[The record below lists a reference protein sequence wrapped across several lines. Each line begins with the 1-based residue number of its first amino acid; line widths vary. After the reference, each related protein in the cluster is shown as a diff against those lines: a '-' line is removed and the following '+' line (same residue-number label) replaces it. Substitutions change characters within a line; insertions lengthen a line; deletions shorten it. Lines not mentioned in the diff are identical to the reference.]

1 MLSRL
6 VQSPQEGRLSR
17 RMWRSVAR
25 PRLLAVRG
33 WLLRQLTR
41 DAAGLVVA
49 RGLEP
54 VSRKFGFDRGLPI
67 DRYYVEHFLRRQSG
81 EDEYGAGDITGR
93 VLEIGDDRYT
103 KRFGKQV
110 ERSDVFN
117 FSDVSPGVTIV
128 GDMTREE
135 DMPPDAFDCIICT
148 QTLLVIYDFRAAI
161 RTLAHGLKP
170 GGVLLMT
177 NPGISR
183 LCRPD
188 VDLWGDYWRFTTLS
202 MRRLLEEVFPPEQV
216 RVEAYGNVLSAS
228 AALYGLAA
236 SELSSEEL
244 DLRDADY
251 EVIIAA
257 RAVKPR

>member
-1 MLSRL
+1 
-6 VQSPQEGRLSR
+6 
-17 RMWRSVAR
+17 
-25 PRLLAVRG
+25 
-33 WLLRQLTR
+33 
-41 DAAGLVVA
+41 
-49 RGLEP
+49 
-54 VSRKFGFDRGLPI
+54 
-67 DRYYVEHFLRRQSG
+67 
-81 EDEYGAGDITGR
+81 
-93 VLEIGDDRYT
+93 
-103 KRFGKQV
+103 
-110 ERSDVFN
+110 
-117 FSDVSPGVTIV
+117 
-128 GDMTREE
+128 MTREE
-135 DMPPDAFDCIICT
+135 DMPADAFDCIICT

-161 RTLAHGLKP
+161 RTLTRGLKP

-216 RVEAYGNVLSAS
+216 RVEAYGNVLTAS

-236 SELSSEEL
+236 SELSSEQL

-257 RAVKPR
+257 RALKAN

>member
-1 MLSRL
+1 MLRT
-6 VQSPQEGRLSR
+6 
-17 RMWRSVAR
+17 
-25 PRLLAVRG
+25 
-33 WLLRQLTR
+33 LTR
-41 DAAGLVVA
+41 DAASTILA

-67 DRYYVEHFLRRQSG
+67 DRYYVEHFLARQSG

-103 KRFGKQV
+103 EQFGRQV

-128 GDMTREE
+128 GDLSRED

-148 QTLLVIYDFRAAI
+148 QTLLVVYDFRGAI
-161 RTLAHGLKP
+161 RTLARGLRP

-177 NPGISR
+177 NPGITR

-188 VDLWGDYWRFTTLS
+188 VDLWGDYWRFTSLS
-202 MRRLLEEVFPPEQV
+202 MRRLLEEVFPPENV
-216 RVEAYGNVLSAS
+216 RVEAYGNVLSAT

-236 SELSSEEL
+236 SELTHEEL

-251 EVIIAA
+251 EVIVAS
-257 RAVKPR
+257 RATKAS